1 MKGATR
7 QLAARIRREEAGF
20 TLPEVLIVCVV
31 LGILAAI
38 ALAQFLGK
46 SRMADDADAK
56 SNVRSLQ
63 AQVESCFTDAQ
74 DFGSCTGSGPGDQL
88 GSNLGLPMGGSP
100 GQVRVSAT
108 TQSTYEITAISKAT
122 SGGANHRFILTRD
135 PAGRVQRTC
144 VAGPTNSDGGCRGG
158 FWSP

>member
-1 MKGATR
+1 MSVLKRVGTR
-7 QLAARIRREEAGF
+7 VRAEECGF

-38 ALAQFLGK
+38 ALAQFLSK

-63 AQVESCFTDAQ
+63 AQVESCFTDGQ
-74 DFGSCTGSGPGDQL
+74 DFASCTGSGSGDQL
-88 GSNLGLPMGGSP
+88 GSNLGLPMGRSAGE
-100 GQVRVSAT
+100 VRVSAT
-108 TQSTYEITAISKAT
+108 TQSTYEITAVSRAS
-122 SGGANHRFILTRD
+122 SGGANHRFMLSRD

-144 VAGPTNSDGGCRGG
+144 VAGPSDSDGGCRGG
-158 FWSP
+158 FW